1 MPGLTIRQAC
11 FKLFRSE
18 YKLDKLT
25 GSGGGLYLF
34 LVLLGD
40 KILAWQSDRLWLS
53 LDFLAADDIKSISIN
68 VFCLFLVFGNN
79 GENQY
84 AFQNKIEAK
93 WVQTS
98 VKPTMEVQWAETT
111 VLTSSARNHSF
122 SGG

>member
-1 MPGLTIRQAC
+1 MPGLTIRQAF

-68 VFCLFLVFGNN
+68 LFCLFLVFGKD

-98 VKPTMEVQWAETT
+98 VKATMKVQWAETT
-111 VLTSSARNHSF
+111 VLTSSASSF